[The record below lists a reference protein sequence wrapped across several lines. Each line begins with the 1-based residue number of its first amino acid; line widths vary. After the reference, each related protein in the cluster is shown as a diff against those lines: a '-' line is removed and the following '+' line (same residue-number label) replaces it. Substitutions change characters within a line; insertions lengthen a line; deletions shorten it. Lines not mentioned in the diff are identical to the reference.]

1 MNKGFKILVVSL
13 LCTLALPIS
22 AQKWEHL
29 ADTPQM
35 GFNTWN
41 KFQCDINEDIIVGI
55 ADAMVSTG
63 LKDAGYQYIN
73 LDDCWHGERDA
84 DGFIQSDKTK
94 FPHGIKWLSDYVH
107 AKGLKLGI

>member
-1 MNKGFKILVVSL
+1 MNQRLKFIAVIFLF
-13 LCTLALPIS
+13 ALTVPAC

-41 KFQCDINEDIIVGI
+41 KFQCDINENIIVGI

-63 LKDAGYQYIN
+63 LKDAGYVYIN
-73 LDDCWHGERDA
+73 LDDCWHGDRDA
-84 DGFIQSDKTK
+84 DGFIQADKVK
-94 FPHGIKWLSDYVH
+94 FPHGIKWL
-107 AKGLKLGI
+107 